1 MKKVRF
7 TTTDNT
13 YELASEP
20 TLSSEGVQLT
30 FNGTNNL
37 KSIYNNAIQETCIEI
52 YDDTQLTRIFNK
64 LEFFTLT
71 VIKQTISLEFR
82 TSEIKD
88 IITGMQDSDKKEKEE
103 INKQINTLENLV
115 EKVQNIIND
124 LTASQE
130 MQDEAIDS
138 LLNISDEFEA

>member
-20 TLSSEGVQLT
+20 TVSSEGVQLT

-52 YDDTQLTRIFNK
+52 YEDTQLTGIFNK
-64 LEFFTLT
+64 LEFFTLS

-88 IITGMQDSDKKEKEE
+88 IITGMKDSDKKEKEE
-103 INKQINTLENLV
+103 INRQINTLENLM

-124 LTASQE
+124 LNASQE

-138 LLNISDEFEA
+138 LLNISDEFQA